1 VILSQSDTVINN
13 TTQLGNSW
21 LWADSSYGRLITR
34 LMHPPFDP
42 LMSESV
48 IIDGQWHH
56 VGIVYDIIGLRRYL
70 YVDGVMV
77 AKDTT
82 IVGGEGLESGLYIG
96 AGESLVPSSFFS
108 GLIDDVR
115 IYDGVLSPEE
125 VATLAQ

>member
-1 VILSQSDTVINN
+1 
-13 TTQLGNSW
+13 
-21 LWADSSYGRLITR
+21 
-34 LMHPPFDP
+34 
-42 LMSESV
+42 
-48 IIDGQWHH
+48 
-56 VGIVYDIIGLRRYL
+56 
-70 YVDGVMV
+70 VDGVMV